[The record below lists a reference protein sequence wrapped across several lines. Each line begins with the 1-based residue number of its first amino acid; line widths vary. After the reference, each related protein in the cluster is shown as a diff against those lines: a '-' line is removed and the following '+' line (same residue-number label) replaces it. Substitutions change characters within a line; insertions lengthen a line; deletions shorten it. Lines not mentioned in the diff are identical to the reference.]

1 MCFSCQN
8 GVFPRSHL
16 VMNCRSTHRQDE
28 YPSKKSALLFFFSMR
43 KCKVQG
49 MKRSRNIFTSFK
61 GLNKDLLDVILLE
74 LFGLQ
79 NTLKYSHILMRMEVF
94 ISLDAD
100 VGKSRGRREQN
111 IVRRS
116 RILLWLNVYCRKS
129 GHEEVPGVVLQIL
142 HKVLQQWMNMLI
154 SCYHVLMYS
163 ECCSSGKAH

>member
-1 MCFSCQN
+1 
-8 GVFPRSHL
+8 
-16 VMNCRSTHRQDE
+16 
-28 YPSKKSALLFFFSMR
+28 
-43 KCKVQG
+43 

-116 RILLWLNVYCRKS
+116 RILL
-129 GHEEVPGVVLQIL
+129 
-142 HKVLQQWMNMLI
+142 
-154 SCYHVLMYS
+154 
-163 ECCSSGKAH
+163 

>member
-1 MCFSCQN
+1 MESSPEVTWEWIAEAPT
-8 GVFPRSHL
+8 GRMSIHL
-16 VMNCRSTHRQDE
+16 RNQP
-28 YPSKKSALLFFFSMR
+28 YFFFFFSMR

-79 NTLKYSHILMRMEVF
+79 NILKYSHILMRMEIF
-94 ISLDAD
+94 IYLDAD

-116 RILLWLNVYCRKS
+116 RILLWLNVCCRKS

-154 SCYHVLMYS
+154 SCYHVLLMYS
-163 ECCSSGKAH
+163 ECCSSGQVH